1 MNFNSQQLL
10 YLALTIGAIAVVY
23 MTVRDVLKKRPAAPA
38 NSGNDGQSAG
48 NVNPAILPLQL
59 QAYERMALYVDRITP
74 QSLIGRI
81 YQPGLTAVDMQIA
94 MVQSIKSEFEHNITQ
109 QIYISSMAWEAVKT
123 LKEQT
128 ISVINQVAVQLPP
141 DAPAMELNKQ
151 ILEVFLQA
159 GESPA
164 ELTAQ
169 IINAEAKRLM
179 R

>member
-1 MNFNSQQLL
+1 MELNNIL
-10 YLALTIGAIAVVY
+10 YIAIAAGAIAIVY
-23 MTVRDVLKKRPAAPA
+23 PTVKDLFKKSKPEEGAKEEKHVP
-38 NSGNDGQSAG
+38 
-48 NVNPAILPLQL
+48 VNAAILPLQL

-81 YQPGLTAVDMQIA
+81 YQPGLSAVDMQIA
-94 MVQSIKSEFEHNITQ
+94 MVQHIKAEYEHNVAQ
-109 QIYISSMAWEAVKT
+109 QIYVSAMTWEAVKT

-128 ISVINQVAVQLPP
+128 ISVINQVAVQLSP
-141 DAPAMELNKQ
+141 DAPAMDLNKQ
-151 ILEVFLQA
+151 ILEVFLQS

>member
-1 MNFNSQQLL
+1 MGIDVNTVL
-10 YLALTIGAIAVVY
+10 YMALAVGAMAIVYPTIKDLFKKNKTSGAEGDDKPQ
-23 MTVRDVLKKRPAAPA
+23 TVNAAT
-38 NSGNDGQSAG
+38 
-48 NVNPAILPLQL
+48 LPLQL

-74 QSLIGRI
+74 QSLISRT
-81 YQPGLTAVDMQIA
+81 YQHGLTAVDMQIA
-94 MVQSIKSEFEHNITQ
+94 MVQQIKAEYEHNVTQ
-109 QIYISSMAWEAVKT
+109 QIYVSAMTWEAVKT

-164 ELTAQ
+164 ELTSQ

>member
-1 MNFNSQQLL
+1 MGSLDLNTLL
-10 YLALTIGAIAVVY
+10 YIALAVGAVAIVYPTIK
-23 MTVRDVLKKRPAAPA
+23 DLFKK
-38 NSGNDGQSAG
+38 NKTAG
-48 NVNPAILPLQL
+48 TATDSKEQPVNPTVLPLQL

-74 QSLIGRI
+74 QSLIGRT

-94 MVQSIKSEFEHNITQ
+94 MVQQIKAEYEHNVTQ
-109 QIYISSMAWEAVKT
+109 QIYVSAMTWEAVKT

-128 ISVINQVAVQLPP
+128 ISVINQVAVQMPP

-164 ELTAQ
+164 ELTSQ

>member
-1 MNFNSQQLL
+1 MDVNKLL
-10 YLALTIGAIAVVY
+10 YVAIAIGAVAIIY
-23 MTVRDVLKKRPAAPA
+23 PTIKDLFKKNKPDDAAPEDKPA
-38 NSGNDGQSAG
+38 P
-48 NVNPAILPLQL
+48 VNAAVLPLQL

-81 YQPGLTAVDMQIA
+81 YQPGLLAVDMQIA
-94 MVQSIKSEFEHNITQ
+94 MVQNIKAEYEHNVTQ
-109 QIYISSMAWEAVKT
+109 QIYVSAMTWEAVKT

-164 ELTAQ
+164 ELTSQ

>member
-1 MNFNSQQLL
+1 MGIDLNTVL
-10 YLALTIGAIAVVY
+10 YMALAIGAIAIVY
-23 MTVRDVLKKRPAAPA
+23 PTIKDLFKKTKTSGAEGDDKPQTVNAAT
-38 NSGNDGQSAG
+38 
-48 NVNPAILPLQL
+48 LPLQL

-74 QSLIGRI
+74 QSLISRI
-81 YQPGLTAVDMQIA
+81 YQHGLTAVDMQIA
-94 MVQSIKSEFEHNITQ
+94 MVQQIKAEYEHNVTQ
-109 QIYISSMAWEAVKT
+109 QIYVSAMTWEAVKT

-164 ELTAQ
+164 ELTSQ

>member
-1 MNFNSQQLL
+1 MIDNKLL
-10 YLALTIGAIAVVY
+10 YIAIAIGAVAIIYPTVKDLFKKNKPTEPSEDKNGTPNAAV
-23 MTVRDVLKKRPAAPA
+23 
-38 NSGNDGQSAG
+38 
-48 NVNPAILPLQL
+48 LPLQL
-59 QAYERMALYVDRITP
+59 QAYERLALYVDRITP
-74 QSLIGRI
+74 QSLIARI
-81 YQPGLTAVDMQIA
+81 YASQLSAVDMQIA
-94 MVQSIKSEFEHNITQ
+94 MVQQIKAEYEHNVAQ
-109 QIYISSMAWEAVKT
+109 QIYVSSMTWEAVKT

-141 DAPAMELNKQ
+141 DAPAMDLNKQ

>member
-1 MNFNSQQLL
+1 MDVNLTNLL
-10 YLALTIGAIAVVY
+10 YIAIAIGAIAIVY
-23 MTVRDVLKKRPAAPA
+23 PTVKDLFKKNKPEDAAAEDKPVTTNA
-38 NSGNDGQSAG
+38 A
-48 NVNPAILPLQL
+48 VLPLQL

-81 YQPGLTAVDMQIA
+81 YQPGLLAMDMQIA
-94 MVQSIKSEFEHNITQ
+94 MVQHIKAEYEHNVTQ
-109 QIYISSMAWEAVKT
+109 QIYVSAMTWEAVKT

-128 ISVINQVAVQLPP
+128 ISVINQVAVQLAP

-164 ELTAQ
+164 ELTSQ

>member
-1 MNFNSQQLL
+1 MDVNLTNFL
-10 YLALTIGAIAVVY
+10 YVALAVGAVVIVY
-23 MTVRDVLKKRPAAPA
+23 PTIKDLFKKNKPEDAAAEEKQPTTNA
-38 NSGNDGQSAG
+38 A
-48 NVNPAILPLQL
+48 VLPLQL

-81 YQPGLTAVDMQIA
+81 YQPGLLAVDMQIA
-94 MVQSIKSEFEHNITQ
+94 MVQNIKAEYEHNVTQ
-109 QIYISSMAWEAVKT
+109 QIYVSAMTWEAVKT

-128 ISVINQVAVQLPP
+128 ISVINQVAVQLAP

-164 ELTAQ
+164 ELTSQ

>member
-1 MNFNSQQLL
+1 MDVNLTNFL
-10 YLALTIGAIAVVY
+10 YVAIAVGAVAIIY
-23 MTVRDVLKKRPAAPA
+23 PTVKDLFKKNKPEDKAAEDKQAPTNA
-38 NSGNDGQSAG
+38 A
-48 NVNPAILPLQL
+48 VLPLQL

-81 YQPGLTAVDMQIA
+81 YQPGLLAVDMQIA
-94 MVQSIKSEFEHNITQ
+94 MVQHIKAEYEHNVTQ
-109 QIYISSMAWEAVKT
+109 QIYVSAMTWEAVKT

-128 ISVINQVAVQLPP
+128 ISVINQVAVQLAP

-164 ELTAQ
+164 ELTSQ

>member
-1 MNFNSQQLL
+1 MNSQQLL
-10 YLALTIGAIAVVY
+10 YVALAIGVIAILY
-23 MTVRDVLKKRPAAPA
+23 MTVRDMFKKKTGAPA
-38 NSGNDGQSAG
+38 PEAQPQT
-48 NVNPAILPLQL
+48 VNPAVLPLQL
-59 QAYERMALYVDRITP
+59 QAYERLALYVDRITP

-81 YQPGLTAVDMQIA
+81 YQPGLTAVDMQIS
-94 MVQSIKSEFEHNITQ
+94 MVQSIKAEYEHNITQ
-109 QIYISSMAWEAVKT
+109 QIYVSAMTWEAVKT

-128 ISVINQVAVQLPP
+128 ISVINQIAMQLPQ
-141 DAPAMELNKQ
+141 DAPALELNRQ
-151 ILEVFLQA
+151 LLEVFLQA

>member
-1 MNFNSQQLL
+1 MDVTNFL
-10 YLALTIGAIAVVY
+10 YVAVAAGAIAIVY
-23 MTVRDVLKKRPAAPA
+23 PTIKDLFKKNKSKDTATQESQPPVNAA
-38 NSGNDGQSAG
+38 
-48 NVNPAILPLQL
+48 VLPLQL

-81 YQPGLTAVDMQIA
+81 YQHGLSAVDMQMT
-94 MVQSIKSEFEHNITQ
+94 MVQSIKAEYEHNVTQ
-109 QIYISSMAWEAVKT
+109 QIYVSAMAWEAVKT

-141 DAPAMELNKQ
+141 DAPALELNKQ

-164 ELTAQ
+164 ELTSQ

-179 R
+179 K

>member
-1 MNFNSQQLL
+1 MGSLDLNTLL
-10 YLALTIGAIAVVY
+10 YIALAVGAVAIVYPTIKDLFKKTKTTGTTTDNQEQPVNAAV
-23 MTVRDVLKKRPAAPA
+23 
-38 NSGNDGQSAG
+38 
-48 NVNPAILPLQL
+48 LPLQL

-81 YQPGLTAVDMQIA
+81 YQPGLTAVDMQIS
-94 MVQSIKSEFEHNITQ
+94 MVQQIKAEYEHNVTQ
-109 QIYISSMAWEAVKT
+109 QIYVSAMTWEAVKT

-164 ELTAQ
+164 ELTSQ

>member
-1 MNFNSQQLL
+1 MEVNNLL
-10 YLALTIGAIAVVY
+10 YIAIAAGAIAIVY
-23 MTVRDVLKKRPAAPA
+23 PTIKDLFKKSKPEEAAKEEKQT
-38 NSGNDGQSAG
+38 S
-48 NVNPAILPLQL
+48 VNAAILPLQL

-81 YQPGLTAVDMQIA
+81 YEPGLSAVDMQIA
-94 MVQSIKSEFEHNITQ
+94 MIRQIKAEYEHNVAQ
-109 QIYISSMAWEAVKT
+109 QIYVSSMTWEAVKT

-141 DAPAMELNKQ
+141 DAPAMDLNKQ

>member
-1 MNFNSQQLL
+1 MDVNMQNLL
-10 YLALTIGAIAVVY
+10 YIALAVGAIAIVY
-23 MTVRDVLKKRPAAPA
+23 PTIKDLFKKPKAKAMPDEEKPAP
-38 NSGNDGQSAG
+38 
-48 NVNPAILPLQL
+48 VNAAILPLQL
-59 QAYERMALYVDRITP
+59 QAYERMALYTDRITP

-81 YQPGLTAVDMQIA
+81 YQPGFSAVDMQIS
-94 MVQSIKSEFEHNITQ
+94 MVQNIKAEYEHNVTQ
-109 QIYISSMAWEAVKT
+109 QIYVSATTWEAVKT

-128 ISVINQVAVQLPP
+128 ISVINQVAIQLPP

-151 ILEVFLQA
+151 ILEVFMQA

>member
-1 MNFNSQQLL
+1 MNSQQLL
-10 YLALTIGAIAVVY
+10 YVALAIGVIAILY
-23 MTVRDVLKKRPAAPA
+23 MTVRDMFIKKKSAAPA
-38 NSGNDGQSAG
+38 PETPHAA
-48 NVNPAILPLQL
+48 NPTVLPLQL
-59 QAYERMALYVDRITP
+59 QAYERLALYVDRITP

-81 YQPGLTAVDMQIA
+81 YQTGMSAVDMQIS
-94 MVQSIKSEFEHNITQ
+94 MVQSIKAEYEHNITQ
-109 QIYISSMAWEAVKT
+109 QIYVSATTWEAVKT

-128 ISVINQVAVQLPP
+128 ISVINQIAMQLPP
-141 DAPAMELNKQ
+141 DAPALELNRQ
-151 ILEVFLQA
+151 LLEVFLQA

>member
-1 MNFNSQQLL
+1 MNSQQLL
-10 YLALTIGAIAVVY
+10 YVALAIGVIAILY
-23 MTVRDVLKKRPAAPA
+23 MTVRDMFLKKKPAAPA
-38 NSGNDGQSAG
+38 PEAPHAA
-48 NVNPAILPLQL
+48 NPAVLPLQL
-59 QAYERMALYVDRITP
+59 QAYERLALYVDRITP

-81 YQPGLTAVDMQIA
+81 YQTGMSAVDMQIS
-94 MVQSIKSEFEHNITQ
+94 MVQSIKAEYEHNITQ
-109 QIYISSMAWEAVKT
+109 QIYVSATTWEAVKT

-128 ISVINQVAVQLPP
+128 ISVINQIAMQLPP
-141 DAPAMELNKQ
+141 DAPALELNRQ
-151 ILEVFLQA
+151 LLEVFLQA

>member
-1 MNFNSQQLL
+1 MNSQQLL

-23 MTVRDVLKKRPAAPA
+23 MTVRDLIKKKPATGGAERPTT
-38 NSGNDGQSAG
+38 
-48 NVNPAILPLQL
+48 VNPAILPLQL
-59 QAYERMALYVDRITP
+59 QAYERIALYVDRITP

-81 YQPGLTAVDMQIA
+81 YQPGLTAVDMQIS
-94 MVQSIKSEFEHNITQ
+94 MVQTIKSEYEHNVTQ
-109 QIYISSMAWEAVKT
+109 QIYVSSMAWEAVKT

-141 DAPAMELNKQ
+141 DAPAMELNRQ

-164 ELTAQ
+164 ELTSQ

-179 R
+179 H

>member
-1 MNFNSQQLL
+1 MGSLDLNTLL
-10 YLALTIGAIAVVY
+10 YIALAVGAVAIVYPTIK
-23 MTVRDVLKKRPAAPA
+23 DLFKKNKTTGTTADNKEQP
-38 NSGNDGQSAG
+38 
-48 NVNPAILPLQL
+48 VNPAVLPLQL

-81 YQPGLTAVDMQIA
+81 YQPGLTAVDMQIS
-94 MVQSIKSEFEHNITQ
+94 MVQQIKAEYEHNVTQ
-109 QIYISSMAWEAVKT
+109 QIYVSAMTWEAVKT

-164 ELTAQ
+164 ELTSQ

>member
-1 MNFNSQQLL
+1 MNSQQLL
-10 YLALTIGAIAVVY
+10 YVALAIGVIAILY
-23 MTVRDVLKKRPAAPA
+23 MTVRDMFKKKTVAPA
-38 NSGNDGQSAG
+38 PEAQPQA
-48 NVNPAILPLQL
+48 VNPAVLPLQL

-81 YQPGLTAVDMQIA
+81 YQPGLTAVDMQIS
-94 MVQSIKSEFEHNITQ
+94 MVQSIKAEYEHNITQ
-109 QIYISSMAWEAVKT
+109 QIYVSSMAWEAVKT

-128 ISVINQVAVQLPP
+128 ISVINQIAMQLPQ
-141 DAPAMELNKQ
+141 DAPALELNRQ
-151 ILEVFLQA
+151 LLEVFMQA

>member
-1 MNFNSQQLL
+1 MDQKFL
-10 YLALTIGAIAVVY
+10 YIAIAIGAVAIIY
-23 MTVRDVLKKRPAAPA
+23 PTVKDLFKKNKSTGTKDEEKPGTP
-38 NSGNDGQSAG
+38 
-48 NVNPAILPLQL
+48 NPAVLPLQL
-59 QAYERMALYVDRITP
+59 QAYERLSLYVDRITP

-81 YQPGLTAVDMQIA
+81 YIPGITAVDMQIA
-94 MVQSIKSEFEHNITQ
+94 MVQQIKAEYEHNVTQ
-109 QIYISSMAWEAVKT
+109 QIYVSAMTWEAVKT

-141 DAPAMELNKQ
+141 DAPALELNKQ

-169 IINAEAKRLM
+169 IINAEAKRIM

>member
-1 MNFNSQQLL
+1 MDVNKLL
-10 YLALTIGAIAVVY
+10 YIAIAIGAVAIIY
-23 MTVRDVLKKRPAAPA
+23 PTIKDLFKKNKPEDAPEGEKKA
-38 NSGNDGQSAG
+38 P
-48 NVNPAILPLQL
+48 VNAAILPLQL

-81 YQPGLTAVDMQIA
+81 YHPGLSAVDMQIA
-94 MVQSIKSEFEHNITQ
+94 MVQQIKAEYEHNVTQ
-109 QIYISSMAWEAVKT
+109 QIYVSTATWEAVKT

-141 DAPAMELNKQ
+141 DASALELNKQ

-164 ELTAQ
+164 ELAAQ
-169 IINAEAKRLM
+169 IINAEAKRIM

>member
-1 MNFNSQQLL
+1 MDVNILL
-10 YLALTIGAIAVVY
+10 YVAIAAGAIAIVY
-23 MTVRDVLKKRPAAPA
+23 PTIKDLFKKDKQTGTTAEDKQPSVNATV
-38 NSGNDGQSAG
+38 
-48 NVNPAILPLQL
+48 LPLQL

-81 YQPGLTAVDMQIA
+81 YQPGMTAVDMQIS
-94 MVQSIKSEFEHNITQ
+94 MVQQIKAEYEYNITQ
-109 QIYISSMAWEAVKT
+109 QIYVSAMTWEAVKT

-141 DAPAMELNKQ
+141 DATALDLNKQ
-151 ILEVFLQA
+151 ILEVFMQA

-164 ELTAQ
+164 DLTAQ
-169 IINAEAKRLM
+169 IINAEAKRIM

>member
-1 MNFNSQQLL
+1 
-10 YLALTIGAIAVVY
+10 
-23 MTVRDVLKKRPAAPA
+23 
-38 NSGNDGQSAG
+38 
-48 NVNPAILPLQL
+48 
-59 QAYERMALYVDRITP
+59 
-74 QSLIGRI
+74 
-81 YQPGLTAVDMQIA
+81 MQIA
-94 MVQSIKSEFEHNITQ
+94 MIRQIKAEYEHNVAQ
-109 QIYISSMAWEAVKT
+109 QIYVSSMTWEAVKT

-141 DAPAMELNKQ
+141 DAPAMDLNKQ